1 MFLSKAKKRPPE
13 MTSSSGE
20 TLQEIL
26 GLQTGDCKS
35 HSLAVVTIPPGK
47 SSSAHYHKDSDE
59 SYLILSGQARLTLDK
74 KDYEL
79 DAGDACLIQPQEVHQ
94 IFNESDQELIFLA
107 VCIPAW
113 HPDDSFDITDS
124 EI

>member
-1 MFLSKAKKRPPE
+1 
-13 MTSSSGE
+13 MTSPSGE

-47 SSSAHYHKDSDE
+47 LSSAHYHKDSDE

-74 KDYEL
+74 KDYKL
-79 DAGDACLIQPQEVHQ
+79 VAGDACLIQPQEVHQ
-94 IFNESDQELIFLA
+94 IFNESDHDLIFLA